1 MIAKLTTSPSLL
13 LLSKIFGDIRLMNK
27 NKLNANKQILFE
39 YKTTFAATKRY
50 SKRDK
55 PETLTKPYK
64 IS

>member
-1 MIAKLTTSPSLL
+1 
-13 LLSKIFGDIRLMNK
+13 MNK